1 MHKERGRLQ
10 REDGGE
16 GCTGAVEGAAVA
28 LLVDAARFD
37 LQAGHTELALARIQA
52 AIEFNL
58 FRLADLPGERV

>member
-10 REDGGE
+10 REGG
-16 GCTGAVEGAAVA
+16 GKGSTAAVEGAAVA
-28 LLVDAARFD
+28 LLLDATHFD

-58 FRLADLPGERV
+58 FCPADLPGERS